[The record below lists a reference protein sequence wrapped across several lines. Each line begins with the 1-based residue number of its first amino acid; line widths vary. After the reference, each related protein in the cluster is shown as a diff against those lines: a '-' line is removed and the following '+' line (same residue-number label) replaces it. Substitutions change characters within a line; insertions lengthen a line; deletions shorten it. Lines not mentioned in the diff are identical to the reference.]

1 MVMRINSIVFYTSKF
16 EHEVKKV
23 TDKKIK
29 DRLEES
35 IRRIIENPEIGKPLR
50 YALKG
55 ERTIRIAPFRLI
67 YAIDGNSI
75 ILLRFEHRSE
85 VYD

>member
-1 MVMRINSIVFYTSKF
+1 MVIRIDRIVYASKF

-29 DRLEES
+29 ERLEKS
-35 IRRIIENPEIGKPLR
+35 IKTIIENPEIGKLLR

-55 ERTIRIAPFRLI
+55 ERTHQ
-67 YAIDGNSI
+67 NSP
-75 ILLRFEHRSE
+75 
-85 VYD
+85 V